1 MRIFIHL
8 SCNQQLIEVY
18 KIVQL
23 KWIMHQ
29 VVSTLLLAFL
39 MLRWKRSSAMTG
51 LSAIEVQ
58 FNLVAILIYIIVE
71 KMLKKLLVFKSD
83 KLQPQ
88 NFNCTS
94 FSCNTNEKREL
105 THLRP
110 LKYLQNIL
118 HFLLILVLIWRVA
131 ALIRMHCKREQCM
144 KIMRHDMIDLS
155 PWNNLYGR
163 HISLAQP
170 LFHRHSNALWCF
182 LSHASACKFIVWKM
196 VMFIGEFGNKCLHFY
211 DVNHFAKLVS
221 IIHAAY

>member
-1 MRIFIHL
+1 MRKFIHL
-8 SCNQQLIEVY
+8 SSNQQLIEVY

-29 VVSTLLLAFL
+29 VVSTTLLAFL
-39 MLRWKRSSAMTG
+39 MLRWKHSSAMTG

-118 HFLLILVLIWRVA
+118 HFLLILVLIWREA
-131 ALIRMHCKREQCM
+131 ALIRMHCKQWAVYENNATWYDWFVAMKQSLWPSYFLGTASLPSAFECVVVFSITRE
-144 KIMRHDMIDLS
+144 R
-155 PWNNLYGR
+155 
-163 HISLAQP
+163 
-170 LFHRHSNALWCF
+170 
-182 LSHASACKFIVWKM
+182 V
-196 VMFIGEFGNKCLHFY
+196 
-211 DVNHFAKLVS
+211 
-221 IIHAAY
+221 